1 MKTAS
6 IPVALSGGAKTLTLG
21 GFNEPISR
29 ASFHLVPDETSKQSR
44 SFLRDKTWPGKNTPI
59 YLNRFGSLIGKQLGE
74 RDRIQMELHE
84 EEKRGRKIEGVD
96 FRPVEE
102 KRPNFTVERG
112 EKRTRMR
119 GDSLRNLLFSSAEET
134 LIAVSE
140 EGVRLERKVT
150 RPKRE
155 KEEEIREGDPVNC
168 RRSVCYPSAVHAPCK
183 LCSIGYSSS
192 PPPVISFPS
201 SSPLLLALLHARLR
215 TITPLLESV

>member
-59 YLNRFGSLIGKQLGE
+59 YLDRFGSLIGKQLGE

-84 EEKRGRKIEGVD
+84 EEKRGK
-96 FRPVEE
+96 
-102 KRPNFTVERG
+102 NRG
-112 EKRTRMR
+112 
-119 GDSLRNLLFSSAEET
+119 GGFSSGGGETAEFHGRARRKEDEEGGILTAEET

>member
-59 YLNRFGSLIGKQLGE
+59 YLDRFGSLIAKRKVGGT
-74 RDRIQMELHE
+74 RSYTNGITRGE
-84 EEKRGRKIEGVD
+84 EEREKNRGG
-96 FRPVEE
+96 
-102 KRPNFTVERG
+102 G
-112 EKRTRMR
+112 
-119 GDSLRNLLFSSAEET
+119 FSSGGGETAEFHGRARRKEDEEGGILTGEET

-192 PPPVISFPS
+192 PPSVISFPS

>member
-59 YLNRFGSLIGKQLGE
+59 YLDRFGSLIGKQLGE

-84 EEKRGRKIEGVD
+84 EE
-96 FRPVEE
+96 
-102 KRPNFTVERG
+102 ERG
-112 EKRTRMR
+112 KNR
-119 GDSLRNLLFSSAEET
+119 GGGFSSGGGETAEFHGRARRKEDEEGGILTAEET

-192 PPPVISFPS
+192 PPPVISFSPP
-201 SSPLLLALLHARLR
+201 SPLLLALLHARLR

>member
-1 MKTAS
+1 M
-6 IPVALSGGAKTLTLG
+6 
-21 GFNEPISR
+21 
-29 ASFHLVPDETSKQSR
+29 
-44 SFLRDKTWPGKNTPI
+44 
-59 YLNRFGSLIGKQLGE
+59 GE

-84 EEKRGRKIEGVD
+84 EE
-96 FRPVEE
+96 
-102 KRPNFTVERG
+102 ERG
-112 EKRTRMR
+112 KNR
-119 GDSLRNLLFSSAEET
+119 GGGFSSGGGETAEFHGRARRKEDEEGGILTGEET

-192 PPPVISFPS
+192 PPPVISFSLLLPS
-201 SSPLLLALLHARLR
+201 SFSVITRSFKNDYATFRERLASQVGKVFLFFSPL
-215 TITPLLESV
+215 

>member
-59 YLNRFGSLIGKQLGE
+59 YLDRFGSLIGKQLGE

-84 EEKRGRKIEGVD
+84 EE
-96 FRPVEE
+96 
-102 KRPNFTVERG
+102 ERG
-112 EKRTRMR
+112 KNR
-119 GDSLRNLLFSSAEET
+119 GGGFSSGGGETAEFHGRARRKKDEEGGILTGEET

-168 RRSVCYPSAVHAPCK
+168 RSVCYPSAVHAPCK

>member
-21 GFNEPISR
+21 RFNEPISR

-59 YLNRFGSLIGKQLGE
+59 YLDRFGSLIGKQLGE

-84 EEKRGRKIEGVD
+84 EKKRGK
-96 FRPVEE
+96 
-102 KRPNFTVERG
+102 NRG
-112 EKRTRMR
+112 
-119 GDSLRNLLFSSAEET
+119 GGFSSGGGETAEFHGRARRKEDEEGGILTGEET

-192 PPPVISFPS
+192 PPSVISFPS